1 MIHPCASPARGCVIV
16 WSMTHKNSGI
26 LSLLLALLALIIFT
40 PARAQ
45 IAFSDSVRIGLLTCS
60 SGPDAYERFGHAGIR
75 VQDLKKADLDITFHY
90 GVFSFHTPN
99 FVYRFVKGE
108 TDYQLGAIYTSDF
121 INDYRRRGLGMT
133 QQWLRLD
140 SAQMQDMIE
149 RLLINYRP
157 ENRTYRY
164 SYFFDNC
171 STRPYRLLQAVTD
184 NSIKY
189 DSTWVNAITLRQMVQ
204 QCTGT
209 DNWLDFG
216 IALAVAGRS
225 DIPTLYEEQLF
236 LPDYLAGAVDH
247 AEIPARL
254 GDQIWYQ
261 PLVTEKDTLLT
272 MRPDIEA
279 AITAPDSLKP
289 AMVFAFVL
297 VLALIISLRQYLDKK
312 AQRQGK
318 PGSKVLSTSAHV
330 FDTVFFLFLGITG
343 LIVWFLNF
351 ISEHPAVDH
360 NLNCFWLLPT
370 HVIMAVLLWYKKL
383 NRVCQIYFGIT
394 FAAVILYVILDWTL
408 GQYCPAPFLLLLATI
423 LLRCYSICITSS
435 KQ

>member
-1 MIHPCASPARGCVIV
+1 MFF
-16 WSMTHKNSGI
+16 
-26 LSLLLALLALIIFT
+26 ALFALIIFS

-45 IAFSDSVRIGLLTCS
+45 IAFSDSVRVSLLTCS

-75 VQDLKKADLDITFHY
+75 ILDLKKRDLDITFHY
-90 GVFSFHTPN
+90 GVFSFNTPN

-108 TDYQLGAIYTSDF
+108 TDYQLGAVYTSDF
-121 INDYRRRGLGMT
+121 INEYSRRGLGMS

-140 SAQMQDMIE
+140 STQVQDMIQ

-184 NSIKY
+184 NTIKY
-189 DSTWVNAITLRQMVQ
+189 DSSWVNAITLREMVQ
-204 QCTGT
+204 ERTGT

-236 LPDYLAGAVDH
+236 LPDYLAGALSH
-247 AEIPARL
+247 AEIPT
-254 GDQIWYQ
+254 QIGEQTWYQ
-261 PLVTEKDTLLT
+261 PLVAEQDTLLT
-272 MRPDIEA
+272 MRPEIAEAIASPDPIKPA
-279 AITAPDSLKP
+279 AIFAVLLLLALVISMLEFRDHRSVSNGAKQSKAIKISADLFDSL
-289 AMVFAFVL
+289 
-297 VLALIISLRQYLDKK
+297 
-312 AQRQGK
+312 
-318 PGSKVLSTSAHV
+318 
-330 FDTVFFLFLGITG
+330 FFLFLGITG
-343 LIVWFLNF
+343 CIVWFLNF
-351 ISEHPAVDH
+351 LSEHPAVDH
-360 NLNCFWLLPT
+360 NLNCLWVLPT
-370 HVIMAVLLWYKKL
+370 HVIMSVLVWFKSLK
-383 NRVCQIYFGIT
+383 RVNQIYFGIT
-394 FAAVILYVILDWTL
+394 FALVILYVILDWIF

-423 LLRCYSICITSS
+423 LLRCYSRFSS